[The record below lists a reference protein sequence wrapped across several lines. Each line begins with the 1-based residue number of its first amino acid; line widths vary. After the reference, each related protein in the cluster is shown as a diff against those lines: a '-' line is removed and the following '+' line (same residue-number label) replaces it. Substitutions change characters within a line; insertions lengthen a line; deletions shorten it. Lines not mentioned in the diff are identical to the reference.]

1 LVRRFYDSGRIA
13 QKHLKII
20 AVHNSQNAVAGG
32 LRLGSNNGKPL
43 AHKSVHQRAF
53 AHVWV
58 SNNIYESGLVFCHF
72 FGIDSANLKL
82 KSQNNGFGS
91 ILKLS
96 ALKSLLL

>member
-1 LVRRFYDSGRIA
+1 MPR
-13 QKHLKII
+13 
-20 AVHNSQNAVAGG
+20 G
-32 LRLGSNNGKPL
+32 LCLGSYNGKTL
-43 AHKSVHQRAF
+43 AHKSVHKRAF

-58 SNNIYESGLVFCHF
+58 SNNIYESGLMFCHF

-82 KSQNNGFGS
+82 KYRNNGFGS